1 VAKSPINVT
10 ITGDYNDRDIKK
22 AIKDLQSLQGQSAN
36 TEQSFTGLGKISG
49 MATAAIATGAAAAG
63 YALLNLGK
71 DAIMAASDFGEV
83 QNKVQQVF
91 GPGGQ
96 ATLNEWAESANT
108 AMGLSKTAALD
119 AAATFG
125 IFGKSAGLAG
135 DSLNTFS
142 TDLTSLAGDLASF
155 NNTTVDEAIQA
166 LGAGLRGESEPLR
179 RFGVLLDDATLK
191 ARAMEM
197 GIYNGSGAL
206 SQQQRV
212 LAAQAE
218 ILAQTT
224 VQQGDFS
231 RTADGLANT
240 MRVLSASVDNAKIA
254 IGQGLYYAVDGAIQS
269 FGGSAGLAQT
279 IEDTADSV
287 ADLTY
292 GIGGIIR
299 KLNEL
304 GATAAEANDDSQG
317 LLKTIQDL
325 ILNSPLVGRGF
336 IVGAKAIQTY
346 GNAEQLAA
354 EAASNQANEIAR
366 LTLGIKGYIP
376 AVQQATRDNYSFV
389 RSTGAATDRMTA
401 QARALGADISFTGGT
416 LDEWKR
422 RSEEAAT
429 STGGLGSATAKA
441 KTSFADLRKELL
453 ASIEDSPAEKYG
465 NLITQLKDNLRDAE
479 QTFINFKDSV
489 VSSITQAFSFG
500 DAYQA
505 AQESGMSFLDALTKQ
520 AESAV
525 GFADRIKQLVILGLS
540 PEALQQVLAAGV
552 TAGTGIANQLI
563 EGGAT
568 AIEQTNRLV
577 ETSTAAAD
585 EVALLAASAYY
596 GAGVKSAQDTLD
608 GFAADLG
615 PGGPSNKRM
624 QRIMDNLAASLN
636 RTSVIT
642 VITKYETQGTP
653 PAAATPAVAG
663 SIPGLAAGGIVTGP
677 TIALIGEAGPEA
689 VIPLDRNMTAKGGTT
704 INLTVNAG
712 MGTNGAEVGRQIV
725 DALKQYERRNGPVP
739 ITVA

>member
-1 VAKSPINVT
+1 
-10 ITGDYNDRDIKK
+10 
-22 AIKDLQSLQGQSAN
+22 
-36 TEQSFTGLGKISG
+36 
-49 MATAAIATGAAAAG
+49 
-63 YALLNLGK
+63 
-71 DAIMAASDFGEV
+71 
-83 QNKVQQVF
+83 
-91 GPGGQ
+91 
-96 ATLNEWAESANT
+96 
-108 AMGLSKTAALD
+108 
-119 AAATFG
+119 
-125 IFGKSAGLAG
+125 
-135 DSLNTFS
+135 
-142 TDLTSLAGDLASF
+142 
-155 NNTTVDEAIQA
+155 
-166 LGAGLRGESEPLR
+166 
-179 RFGVLLDDATLK
+179 
-191 ARAMEM
+191 
-197 GIYNGSGAL
+197 
-206 SQQQRV
+206 
-212 LAAQAE
+212 
-218 ILAQTT
+218 
-224 VQQGDFS
+224 
-231 RTADGLANT
+231 
-240 MRVLSASVDNAKIA
+240 
-254 IGQGLYYAVDGAIQS
+254 
-269 FGGSAGLAQT
+269 
-279 IEDTADSV
+279 
-287 ADLTY
+287 
-292 GIGGIIR
+292 
-299 KLNEL
+299 
-304 GATAAEANDDSQG
+304 